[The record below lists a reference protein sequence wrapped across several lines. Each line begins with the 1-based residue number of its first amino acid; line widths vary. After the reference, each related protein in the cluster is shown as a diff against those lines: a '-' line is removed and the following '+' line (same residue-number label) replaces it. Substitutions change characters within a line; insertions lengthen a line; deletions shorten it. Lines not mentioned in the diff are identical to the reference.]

1 VLNLFRSY
9 NPYSVIVLFLVA
21 IFLKLAILIHPEMAF
36 VAGHS
41 QVVWLKLAG
50 FLESFL
56 GGSAFLVTF
65 FALVNLFGQ
74 AIFLN
79 RIANRHHLYP
89 KATYLPALTYILVTS
104 LFKDWNYL
112 SAELI
117 ANWLVL
123 AMLSAMLQLYSPTD
137 VRKQIFNIGCFISLT
152 AMLVFPNI
160 LFVLLLLV
168 ALGVLRPFKASEWM
182 VGLLGII
189 TPFYFLTGI
198 LYLTDNLGL
207 LRQMIVIGF
216 KLPGHLQHPEIVG
229 TAAGFLLLLLLVG
242 TWYLNHFM
250 SRMLFQNKK
259 WWWVVVA
266 SFLISLLA
274 GAFTVARGY
283 HQWMAMLVPV
293 SFIIANLWFEERK
306 KWITTIFFY
315 LFAAVVIFAQ
325 WYPGMPE
332 RAPAPVPKKKPAQAT
347 PHKTSLIITYNR
359 IHTI

>member
-1 VLNLFRSY
+1 MLNLFRSY

-36 VAGHS
+36 AAGHS

-50 FLESFL
+50 FLQAFL
-56 GGSAFLVTF
+56 GNSAFLITF

-89 KATYLPALTYILVTS
+89 RATYLPALSYILVTS

-112 SAELI
+112 SAELVS
-117 ANWLVL
+117 NWLVL

-152 AMLVFPNI
+152 AMLVCPNI

-198 LYLTDNLGL
+198 LYLTDHLAL

-216 KLPGHLQHPEIVG
+216 KLPGRLQHPEIVG
-229 TAAGFLLLLLLVG
+229 TAAGLLLLMLLAG
-242 TWYLNHFM
+242 IWYLNYFM

-266 SFLISLLA
+266 AFLVSLLA
-274 GAFTVARGY
+274 GAFTVAKGY
-283 HQWMAMLVPV
+283 HQWMAMLVPA
-293 SFIIANLWFEERK
+293 SFIIANVWFEERK
-306 KWITTIFFY
+306 KWVTTIFFY
-315 LFAAVVIFAQ
+315 LFVAVVIFAQ
-325 WYPGMPE
+325 WFPGIPE
-332 RAPAPVPKKKPAQAT
+332 RVPAPEREKKPASTAS
-347 PHKTSLIITYNR
+347 HKISLNINYNR